1 MNSFISDVSQV
12 DEIPDGTK
20 MIQYKNK
27 FCMVR
32 LLQESSPLSKANPG
46 LKYLVRF
53 TEGKTPTE
61 NKLYKISY
69 IPISEEE
76 FKVGLTQYRTEMAKN
91 TIGGAKTKKS
101 KKSKK

>member
-1 MNSFISDVSQV
+1 MNSFIYDVSEV

-32 LLQESSPLSKANPG
+32 LLRKSSPISRANPG
-46 LKYLVRF
+46 LKYLIRF
-53 TEGKTPTE
+53 PEGKTPTE

-76 FKVGLTQYRTEMAKN
+76 FKRGLTQYRNEMAKMK
-91 TIGGAKTKKS
+91 TGGAKSKKS